1 MTDEQRAA
9 QKTANLAF
17 VMEYHRRVT
26 TLVSCVS
33 RMQEQLLFIH
43 STDAE
48 MNTMLENAMSVLRA
62 REEKA
67 RVYIEI
73 EAPQVEAIVNK
84 LLGEI

>member
-1 MTDEQRAA
+1 
-9 QKTANLAF
+9 
-17 VMEYHRRVT
+17 
-26 TLVSCVS
+26 
-33 RMQEQLLFIH
+33 MQEQLLFIH